1 MIFDDDT
8 QQRVDYF
15 ENTPYHQFIGFKV
28 QSFNDGCAE
37 FRLPIGKQIIN
48 ANGAVHGGIYYT
60 VCDLA
65 ASTALSTMLSEDYF
79 SATNDINVSIVA
91 AAYEGELRIQAK
103 VLKMGKRM
111 AFIEARVINEEG
123 DLIAI
128 ARITKT
134 ILQRKNR

>member
-28 QSFNDGCAE
+28 QSFNEGCAE
-37 FRLPIGKQIIN
+37 LRLPIKKEIIN

-65 ASTALSTMLSEDYF
+65 ASTALSTLLSEDYF
-79 SATNDINVSIVA
+79 YVTSDINVSVLA
-91 AAYEGELRIQAK
+91 AASSGELKVQAR

-111 AFIEARVINEEG
+111 AFVEASIVNEDE
-123 DLIAI
+123 DLIAM
-128 ARITKT
+128 ARVTKT
-134 ILQRKNR
+134 ILPRKNR